1 VHDEE
6 AAWDLALGLGSL
18 AVCRRSVTNATMKK
32 RAERSEALEANLET
46 DVCYTKI
53 VFTEQLLRFFDATMN
68 EVLMRSL
75 IESLPE
81 QSQEVVTRKAGLF
94 GNLIETQR
102 MVITVIDEI
111 TCTTKPLKC
120 FEIRQSAGVNS
131 LHHNGYGFGGN
142 GLCNAVLINSVNPAS
157 LLLCRNL

>member
-1 VHDEE
+1 MHDEE
-6 AAWDLALGLGSL
+6 AAGNLSLGLCSL
-18 AVCRRSVTNATMKK
+18 AICRRGMTDAAMKES
-32 RAERSEALEANLET
+32 AERTETLKADFET
-46 DVCYTKI
+46 DVRDAQI
-53 VFTEQLLRFFDATMN
+53 VFAEQFLRFLDATMN

-75 IESLPE
+75 IEGLPE

-102 MVITVIDEI
+102 MVVTVIDKI

-131 LHHNGYGFGGN
+131 LHHLGFRWQRP
-142 GLCNAVLINSVNPAS
+142 L
-157 LLLCRNL
+157 

>member
-1 VHDEE
+1 MHDEE
-6 AAWDLALGLGSL
+6 AAGDLPLGLCSL
-18 AVCRRSVTNATMKK
+18 AIGRRSVADTTMKE
-32 RAERSEALEANLET
+32 RAERTET
-46 DVCYTKI
+46 LKPDFETNIRYAQV
-53 VFTEQLLRFFDATMN
+53 VFTEQFFRFLDATMD

-102 MVITVIDEI
+102 MVVTVIDKI
-111 TCTTKPLKC
+111 ACTTKPLKR

-131 LHHNGYGFGGN
+131 LNHK
-142 GLCNAVLINSVNPAS
+142 VTVSVATVFAMPY
-157 LLLCRNL
+157 